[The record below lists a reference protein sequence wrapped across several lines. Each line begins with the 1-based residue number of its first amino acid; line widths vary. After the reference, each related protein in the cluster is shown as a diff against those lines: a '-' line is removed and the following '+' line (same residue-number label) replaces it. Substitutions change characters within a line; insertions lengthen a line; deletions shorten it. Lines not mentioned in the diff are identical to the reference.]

1 MQLRWGP
8 ASTAAGP
15 RLPAVE
21 LPSRLGWLSPVE
33 ETLCSYRAP
42 GCARLLVAREKC
54 IFCSLL
60 SRALQ
65 HSMDKRYILPGIV
78 KEVFYFPKDE
88 WTYSIRLGS
97 WGLQMSFW
105 VEGSFLYQQLEQ
117 DRLGIV
123 EPNSIAF
130 GPEWVEKHLM
140 MSGVWE
146 SPRRRRRFMFLS
158 LKGLLDIF
166 PLYPGGGDLITFSFP

>member
-8 ASTAAGP
+8 ASTASGP
-15 RLPAVE
+15 RLPAIE
-21 LPSRLGWLSPVE
+21 LPSRLGWVLLNKHCVPMGA
-33 ETLCSYRAP
+33 R
-42 GCARLLVAREKC
+42 GCARLLVACEKC

-65 HSMDKRYILPGIV
+65 HSVDKRYILPGIV

-88 WTYSIRLGS
+88 RTYSIRLGS

-117 DRLGIV
+117 DRLGTV
-123 EPNSIAF
+123 ESNSLAF
-130 GPEWVEKHLM
+130 GPEWVEKYFI

-146 SPRRRRRFMFLS
+146 SPRRRRQFYVSLS
-158 LKGLLDIF
+158 QRTAWYF
-166 PLYPGGGDLITFSFP
+166 PTLPRWGDLITFSFP